1 MKIYSFKKGLI
12 ILLSVLMILVSACT
26 VSNDKPPQTDK
37 ALPSPL
43 NGDFKSGLAHFSFN
57 GDGESVFVDFEP
69 SYALEIE
76 APNNTHYHYVFM
88 WYNFGKYRYDLA
100 TRLVLT
106 YEDDDPFILDF
117 VLDGNASETMFVVRD
132 LITNKKQVFK
142 KIN

>member
-1 MKIYSFKKGLI
+1 
-12 ILLSVLMILVSACT
+12 
-26 VSNDKPPQTDK
+26 
-37 ALPSPL
+37 
-43 NGDFKSGLAHFSFN
+43 
-57 GDGESVFVDFEP
+57 
-69 SYALEIE
+69 
-76 APNNTHYHYVFM
+76 M